1 MTLKKQVSISLTA
14 DEKTAL
20 DSLATSLGYPSTS
33 GMIAA
38 IANGQLTLGAPST
51 LHLQGQVDSLW
62 NAIEGI
68 HRQLAAAPPLTPVD
82 LP

>member
-20 DSLATSLGYPSTS
+20 DNLAASYGYPSTS

-38 IANGQLTLGAPST
+38 IATGQISLGVT
-51 LHLQGQVDSLW
+51 GTMRLHGEV
-62 NAIEGI
+62 
-68 HRQLAAAPPLTPVD
+68 
-82 LP
+82 

>member
-20 DSLATSLGYPSTS
+20 DNLATSHGYPSTS

-51 LHLQGQVDSLW
+51 LHLQQQLDAHW
-62 NAIEGI
+62 QAIEDLRRAI
-68 HRQLAAAPPLTPVD
+68 ANVPPLTPVD